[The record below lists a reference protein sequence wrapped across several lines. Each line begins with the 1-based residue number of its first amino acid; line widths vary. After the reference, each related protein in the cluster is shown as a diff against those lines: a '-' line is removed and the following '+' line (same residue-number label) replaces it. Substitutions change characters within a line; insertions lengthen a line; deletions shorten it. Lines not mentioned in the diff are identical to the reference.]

1 MHLWNITDQRI
12 MDSASVHEMVTAI
25 AFAPRGE
32 RLVVGSM
39 KGRCRFFAC
48 TPRTCKLEYEAQIGV
63 APVLVFKLQSL
74 GCDAVWGP

>member
-12 MDSASVHEMVTAI
+12 VDSASVHEMVTAI

-48 TPRTCKLEYEAQIGV
+48 APGSWKLEYEAQIGALTLKNPE
-63 APVLVFKLQSL
+63 APQEGVSTVS
-74 GCDAVWGP
+74 C